1 MTRQFTPLLLF
12 FFIHTYKQVLSLG
25 QIPGKEDKFGADGCR
40 RAYEQ
45 YPWPKED
52 LANHEVFL
60 AGWGMPIGELFDLR
74 ELSQKCHEL
83 QQWTFFLTSMVLN
96 VHAGI
101 ASPPNAQ
108 AIL

>member
-1 MTRQFTPLLLF
+1 MSETPYAL
-12 FFIHTYKQVLSLG
+12 T
-25 QIPGKEDKFGADGCR
+25 PPR

-45 YPWPKED
+45 YPWPKGV

-60 AGWGMPIGELFDLR
+60 AGWGMPIGELFDFR
-74 ELSQKCHEL
+74 ELSKKCHEL
-83 QQWTFFLTSMVLN
+83 EQWTFLVTSMVLN